1 MPPPS
6 SQPSTRPVLIV
17 GAPATQPAHHVEGE
31 RQDPNFYGLEFAY
44 VKADFE
50 CDGVSMQNVGFRQRG
65 NSSYNW
71 AANSYKRPFK
81 VDFNRYVD
89 GQKFLGLGAF
99 YLNNNAYDPS
109 FMRETLAYETFR
121 ELGVPAPRTCYGLVY
136 LTIEGRLNREY
147 LGLYTLLEEIDSK
160 DFLKHHFGSA
170 KGMLMKPWSIRGLP
184 YFGEEWRFYESR
196 YNVRRGLSA
205 EGARRTIDFVKLVNY
220 ADDETFRRQ
229 IAAYLDVDGFL
240 RLLAGDVIISNLDT
254 FLFTGHNFYLY
265 LDAKD
270 NRFHFMPWD
279 MNLAFASF
287 TSAGSIEQQLHLSL
301 AHPHSGEAKIVDR
314 LLAIPA
320 YNELYRGHIRQFL
333 ATHFTAAKFHARVDA
348 LQGVLVRADEAADAA
363 WKACFTVP
371 GTNPATR
378 PAIRAGRL

>member
-1 MPPPS
+1 MLWQVLRSLFAGRQAREESPQTAEFWTSERVHTINIRITPQQWQMMQPLRTRSLQRLSAGDMPPPS

-205 EGARRTIDFVKLVNY
+205 EALAARLTSSSSSTTPMMKR
-220 ADDETFRRQ
+220 
-229 IAAYLDVDGFL
+229 
-240 RLLAGDVIISNLDT
+240 
-254 FLFTGHNFYLY
+254 
-265 LDAKD
+265 
-270 NRFHFMPWD
+270 
-279 MNLAFASF
+279 
-287 TSAGSIEQQLHLSL
+287 SAGRSPLISTLMGSC
-301 AHPHSGEAKIVDR
+301 ACW
-314 LLAIPA
+314 
-320 YNELYRGHIRQFL
+320 RGM
-333 ATHFTAAKFHARVDA
+333 
-348 LQGVLVRADEAADAA
+348 
-363 WKACFTVP
+363 
-371 GTNPATR
+371 
-378 PAIRAGRL
+378 

>member
-1 MPPPS
+1 M
-6 SQPSTRPVLIV
+6 
-17 GAPATQPAHHVEGE
+17 
-31 RQDPNFYGLEFAY
+31 
-44 VKADFE
+44 
-50 CDGVSMQNVGFRQRG
+50 
-65 NSSYNW
+65 
-71 AANSYKRPFK
+71 
-81 VDFNRYVD
+81 
-89 GQKFLGLGAF
+89 
-99 YLNNNAYDPS
+99 
-109 FMRETLAYETFR
+109 
-121 ELGVPAPRTCYGLVY
+121 
-136 LTIEGRLNREY
+136 
-147 LGLYTLLEEIDSK
+147 
-160 DFLKHHFGSA
+160 
-170 KGMLMKPWSIRGLP
+170 
-184 YFGEEWRFYESR
+184 
-196 YNVRRGLSA
+196 
-205 EGARRTIDFVKLVNY
+205 
-220 ADDETFRRQ
+220 
-229 IAAYLDVDGFL
+229 
-240 RLLAGDVIISNLDT
+240 IISNLDT

-378 PAIRAGRL
+378 PAIPRRPVVTLMGWQGQPAIPLKEFATRRVESINEQLAGETDGYVPGYRCPLRLVPRRTASRCGIRQSAVAGDVDHAWG